1 MTNYNLID
9 TTSATAQQFE
19 QLFHER
25 KAYRDALIG
34 LVEEL
39 REETMPKMKHI
50 YTRLHGGTDRERDE
64 GHRLELIYR
73 RLICICN
80 MYVKETNDD

>member
-1 MTNYNLID
+1 MSELID

-50 YTRLHGGTDRERDE
+50 YTRLNGGSDDMRDE

-73 RLICICN
+73 HLIFVCK
-80 MYVKETNDD
+80 MYVKENEHE

>member
-39 REETMPKMKHI
+39 RGEVMPKMQAIH
-50 YTRLHGGTDRERDE
+50 TRLNGGTDRERDE
-64 GHRLELIYR
+64 GHKLWL
-73 RLICICN
+73 LCN
-80 MYVKETNDD
+80 HLTFVCNSLVKED

>member
-39 REETMPKMKHI
+39 RGEVMPKMQAIH
-50 YTRLHGGTDRERDE
+50 TRLNGGTDRERDE
-64 GHRLELIYR
+64 GHKLWLLYNH
-73 RLICICN
+73 LTFVCDSL
-80 MYVKETNDD
+80 VKED

>member
-1 MTNYNLID
+1 MTDLID

-19 QLFHER
+19 RLFLER
-25 KAYRDALIG
+25 NAYRDALIG

-39 REETMPKMKHI
+39 REEVMPKMKHI
-50 YTRLHGGTDRERDE
+50 YTRLNGGSDDMRDE

-73 RLICICN
+73 HLIFVCN
-80 MYVKETNDD
+80 SLVKEDLA

>member
-1 MTNYNLID
+1 MKDYNLID

-25 KAYRDALIG
+25 RAYRDALIG

-39 REETMPKMKHI
+39 RGEVMPKMQAIH
-50 YTRLHGGTDRERDE
+50 TRLNGGTDRERDE
-64 GHRLELIYR
+64 GHKLWL
-73 RLICICN
+73 LHNHLTFVCN
-80 MYVKETNDD
+80 SLVKED

>member
-19 QLFHER
+19 QLFRER

-39 REETMPKMKHI
+39 REEVMPKMRDI
-50 YTRLHGGTDRERDE
+50 YARLHGGSDAMRDE
-64 GHRLELIYR
+64 GHKLWLLEDRLTFV
-73 RLICICN
+73 CN
-80 MYVKETNDD
+80 SLVKEDLA

>member
-1 MTNYNLID
+1 MNDLID
-9 TTSATAQQFE
+9 TTSTTARQFE

-50 YTRLHGGTDRERDE
+50 YTRLNGGSDDMRDE

-73 RLICICN
+73 HLIFVCR
-80 MYVKETNDD
+80 MYVKENEHE